1 MVGKTLQPPS
11 TPSTHRTASD
21 LIAASLASVPELQKN
36 AWVSPLAFPLRGFS
50 HLLGFRVLGVKVGIF
65 CVTIQKNQPMI
76 RKQNITDFHGTF
88 SQKSVGFDE
97 LKADMGAMV
106 CREWVFI
113 WSFLLS

>member
-1 MVGKTLQPPS
+1 
-11 TPSTHRTASD
+11 
-21 LIAASLASVPELQKN
+21 
-36 AWVSPLAFPLRGFS
+36 
-50 HLLGFRVLGVKVGIF
+50 
-65 CVTIQKNQPMI
+65 MI